1 MQDVQALP
9 FVVDLSGSVL
19 SFSDQGVGAVLLQS
33 CKRVQLR
40 GPTTF
45 IYSLAALH
53 YTQAALDLKCPTEP
67 ILAWARPP
75 PKPAVCALKSALPAA
90 RCTRFS
96 HS

>member
-1 MQDVQALP
+1 MQHVQALP

-45 IYSLAALH
+45 MYSLEALH
-53 YTQAALDLKCPTEP
+53 YTQATLDFKCPTNY
-67 ILAWARPP
+67 LSMGSTP
-75 PKPAVCALKSALPAA
+75 PKPAVAP
-90 RCTRFS
+90 
-96 HS
+96 